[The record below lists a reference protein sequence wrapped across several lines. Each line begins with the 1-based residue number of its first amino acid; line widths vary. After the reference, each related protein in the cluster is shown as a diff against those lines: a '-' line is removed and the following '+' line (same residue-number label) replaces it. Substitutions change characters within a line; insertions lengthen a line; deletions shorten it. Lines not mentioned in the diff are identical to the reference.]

1 MVQLSELASAL
12 KQTESK
18 GVFSKH
24 PKGFGF
30 VHPEGETDKTNDIYI
45 GQNETKFAMDGD
57 KVTVKVLYPKTERR
71 GASGQIIK
79 INERAVVDTVG
90 TYRSLSNRQAKAL
103 GYKGR
108 IELFNDRISD
118 TLYIKQPLTGVQEED
133 VVSIKVTQYPT
144 DTKAFEGKITQIIG
158 HKGEVGLDILEV
170 LYAMK
175 IPQEFSAETLAEAE
189 SFSEELTQEDLQ
201 GREDYRNEI
210 TYTIDGEDSKDLD
223 DAIHVK
229 KLSNGHFELGV
240 HIADVSHYVTEG
252 SSLNEEAYARAT
264 SVYVTD
270 RVVPMLPVRLSN
282 NLCSLN
288 EAQER
293 ITMSCLMEIDDKGKI
308 VTYKISPSV
317 IKTTYR
323 MTYSNVNKMIHQG
336 QEGHREALEKFSKIA
351 DSIEVAVELHEIL
364 ETMRKDR
371 GMIEFDES
379 EAKIILDDEG
389 HPIEMVKRDRD
400 TAERMIESFMLMAN
414 ETVALDFQK
423 KKLPSLYRVH
433 ETPKEKAFAKL
444 MEAAAEAGFSL
455 SSDSHQAIN
464 FFADEIKGT
473 SFEKALT
480 YQLRHTMSTAV
491 YSEKNTKHFGLAA
504 TNYTHFT
511 SPIRRYPDLIIHRLL
526 HLYPSDHSNRTKDE
540 WKERLPEIASHS
552 SDMEHR
558 AVVTERIIDA
568 MKKAEYML
576 ERIGEVYTGT
586 ITGVQKFGIFVALD
600 NTVEG
605 LVRVPNLHTGTTEEL
620 EFDEEMSI
628 IKGKKS
634 ETIYQVGKEI
644 KIRVIAANKR
654 KGTVDFEQ
662 IAPEKN

>member
-1 MVQLSELASAL
+1 M
-12 KQTESK
+12 
-18 GVFSKH
+18 
-24 PKGFGF
+24 
-30 VHPEGETDKTNDIYI
+30 
-45 GQNETKFAMDGD
+45 
-57 KVTVKVLYPKTERR
+57 
-71 GASGQIIK
+71 
-79 INERAVVDTVG
+79 
-90 TYRSLSNRQAKAL
+90 
-103 GYKGR
+103 
-108 IELFNDRISD
+108 
-118 TLYIKQPLTGVQEED
+118 
-133 VVSIKVTQYPT
+133 
-144 DTKAFEGKITQIIG
+144 
-158 HKGEVGLDILEV
+158 
-170 LYAMK
+170 
-175 IPQEFSAETLAEAE
+175 
-189 SFSEELTQEDLQ
+189 
-201 GREDYRNEI
+201 
-210 TYTIDGEDSKDLD
+210 D
-223 DAIHVK
+223 DAIQCK

-252 SSLNEEAYARAT
+252 SSLDEEAYARAT

-293 ITMSCLMEIDDKGKI
+293 LTMSCLMEIDDKGKI
-308 VTYKISPSV
+308 VSYKISPSV

-323 MTYSNVNKMIHQG
+323 MTYNNVNKMIHQG
-336 QEGHREALEKFSKIA
+336 QEGHREALENFSKIT
-351 DSIEVAVELHEIL
+351 DSIKVAVELHEIL

-379 EAKIILDDEG
+379 EAKIILDEKG
-389 HPIEMVKRDRD
+389 HPIEIVKRDRD

-444 MEAAAEAGFSL
+444 MEAAANAGFSL
-455 SSDSHQAIN
+455 NSDSHQAIN

-473 SFEKALT
+473 SSEKALT

-511 SPIRRYPDLIIHRLL
+511 SPIRRFPDLIIHRLL

-568 MKKAEYML
+568 MKKAEYMS

-605 LVRVPNLHTGTTEEL
+605 LIRVPNLHTGTTEEL
-620 EFDEEMSI
+620 EFDEEASI
-628 IKGKKS
+628 FKGKKS
-634 ETIYQVGKEI
+634 ETVYQIGQEI